1 MWPFGERFSD
11 LSITKPVTAV
21 HYGNFSPNLGVLTS
35 LFPSAL
41 SRAPQLSCSPERTQ
55 VLPVLPEP
63 AFPAASAI
71 PFGADALGVGP
82 EALVLSLPPH
92 VHVVVSRV
100 CPLCLR
106 LPCPSVAQATLFTG
120 AFQGSPAS
128 ACVRSTWRL
137 ERAGRRGSFAL
148 LTLSLPVQR

>member
-1 MWPFGERFSD
+1 MPPR
-11 LSITKPVTAV
+11 
-21 HYGNFSPNLGVLTS
+21 
-35 LFPSAL
+35 
-41 SRAPQLSCSPERTQ
+41 LSCSPESTQ

-92 VHVVVSRV
+92 GRAPHLVVSGA

-106 LPCPSVAQATLFTG
+106 LPCPSLAQATLFTG

-137 ERAGRRGSFAL
+137 ERAGR
-148 LTLSLPVQR
+148 